1 MERKEIQL
9 LVISLSIVLFTLL
22 ILILV
27 LFFYFH
33 KKKTNF
39 LIEKMEADLHFQ
51 SELVKSR
58 IEIKDQTLSE
68 ISRELHDNIGQ
79 ILSVAIMQVNIYLQ
93 SQKET
98 TKEELNDLK
107 DMLGK
112 SLDEIRTLSRII
124 NRDNLLESDFL
135 EAIQLDLERIQKLK
149 RIDCN
154 FSIDGDFPKI
164 NVEHELII
172 YRIFQEAILNIL
184 KHSHSEVI
192 DFQIDCVDEDIIK
205 IKLIDHGIG
214 FNSKKKSSGSG
225 LNNIHVRAKLI
236 GATVSIDSS
245 SSGTS
250 LLFTYPKRISYEN

>member
-22 ILILV
+22 ILLLV

-58 IEIKDQTLSE
+58 IEIKDQTLAE

-79 ILSVAIMQVNIYLQ
+79 ILSVAIMQVNLYIQ
-93 SQKET
+93 NQKEIS
-98 TKEELNDLK
+98 KEDLNDLK
-107 DMLGK
+107 DVLAK

-124 NRDNLLESDFL
+124 NRDNLLESNFL
-135 EAIQLDLERIQKLK
+135 EAIQLDLERIRKLK
-149 RIDCN
+149 KIDCYFSLKGN
-154 FSIDGDFPKI
+154 FPEV

-192 DFQIDCVDEDIIK
+192 DFQIDCLEEDVVK
-205 IKLIDHGIG
+205 MKLIDHGIG

-225 LNNIHVRAKLI
+225 LNNINVRAKLI
-236 GATVSIDSS
+236 GGSVSIESS
-245 SSGTS
+245 SSGTEVV
-250 LLFTYPKRISYEN
+250 FIYPKRINHEN

>member
-22 ILILV
+22 ILVLV

-79 ILSVAIMQVNIYLQ
+79 ILSVAIMQVNMYIQ
-93 SQKET
+93 NQKEIN
-98 TKEELNDLK
+98 KEDLNDLK
-107 DMLGK
+107 NVLAK
-112 SLDEIRTLSRII
+112 SLDEIRTLSRVI
-124 NRDNLLESDFL
+124 NRDNLLESNFL
-135 EAIQLDLERIQKLK
+135 EAIQLDLERIRKLK
-149 RIDCN
+149 KIDCY
-154 FSIDGDFPKI
+154 FSIKGDFPEI
-164 NVEHELII
+164 NIEHELII

-192 DFQIDCVDEDIIK
+192 DFQIECLEEDVK

-214 FNSKKKSSGSG
+214 FDAKKKSSGSG

-236 GATVSIDSS
+236 GASVSIESNN
-245 SSGTS
+245 SGTTV
-250 LLFTYPKRISYEN
+250 LFTYPKTTNHEN

>member
-27 LFFYFH
+27 LFVYFH

-39 LIEKMEADLHFQ
+39 LIEKMESDLHFQ

-58 IEIKDQTLSE
+58 IEMKDQTLSE

-79 ILSVAIMQVNIYLQ
+79 ILSVAIMQINLYIQ
-93 SQKET
+93 NQKEVSRD
-98 TKEELNDLK
+98 ELNDLK
-107 DMLGK
+107 DILAK

-124 NRDNLLESDFL
+124 NRDNLLESNFL
-135 EAIQLDLERIQKLK
+135 EAIQLDLERIHKLK
-149 RIDCN
+149 KIEHT
-154 FSIDGDFPKI
+154 FSLKGDFPEI

-192 DFQIDCVDEDIIK
+192 DFQIDCLDNEIIQM
-205 IKLIDHGIG
+205 KLADRGIG
-214 FNSKKKSSGSG
+214 FNAKKKSSGSG

-236 GATVSIDSS
+236 GATVSIESDT
-245 SSGTS
+245 SGTT
-250 LLFTYPKRISYEN
+250 LLFTYPKKISNEN

>member
-39 LIEKMEADLHFQ
+39 LIEKMESDLHFQ
-51 SELVKSR
+51 SELIKSR
-58 IEIKDQTLSE
+58 IEMKDQTLSE

-79 ILSVAIMQVNIYLQ
+79 ILSVGIMQLNLYIQ
-93 SQKET
+93 NQKQVSR
-98 TKEELNDLK
+98 EELNDLK
-107 DMLGK
+107 DILGK

-124 NRDNLLESDFL
+124 NRDNLLESNFL
-135 EAIQLDLERIQKLK
+135 EAIQLDLERIRKLK
-149 RIDCN
+149 KIDCK
-154 FSIDGDFPKI
+154 FSLKGDFPEI

-192 DFQIDCVDEDIIK
+192 DFQIDCLDDDNIQ
-205 IKLIDHGIG
+205 IKLTDHGIG

-236 GATVSIDSS
+236 GATVSIESNT
-245 SSGTS
+245 SGTT
-250 LLFTYPKRISYEN
+250 LLFTYPKRISNEN